1 MKKMILFLGVVIAL
15 TIAFGACDDQK
26 SMQEYLREEQQAIE
40 RFIQNKQ
47 LKVTESWPGFEAF
60 EKDSLLYYKTS
71 GSTYVYIHVVD
82 KGDTARKV
90 SPWVDEVQV
99 RFNSLYYVKSY
110 IAGDTTA
117 ISFNN
122 VSRGP
127 LHFSYG
133 NSLSYS
139 EDGSGLPCVG
149 WAIPLSPDFEGAV
162 GKGAI
167 VDLIIPSISGNST
180 DNSAFRP
187 VFYKK
192 LEYKNF
198 Y

>member
-1 MKKMILFLGVVIAL
+1 MRNLILFLGAVIAL
-15 TIAFGACDDQK
+15 AIAIGACDDQK

-47 LKVTESWPGFEAF
+47 IKVTESWPGYEAF
-60 EKDSLLYYKTS
+60 EKDPLLYYKTS
-71 GSTYVYIHVVD
+71 GSTYVYMHIVD

-99 RFNSLYYVKSY
+99 RFNSLYYIKSY
-110 IAGDTTA
+110 IAGDTTGLVYD
-117 ISFNN
+117 NQY
-122 VSRGP
+122 RGP

-133 NSLSYS
+133 NSLSYT

-149 WAIPLSPDFEGAV
+149 WAIPLTPDFEGAV
-162 GKGAI
+162 GEKAI
-167 VDLIIPSISGNST
+167 IDLIIPSISGNSA
-180 DNSAFRP
+180 DNSSFRP
-187 VFYKK
+187 VFYKN
-192 LEYKNF
+192 LEYKKF